1 MKKVLIVDD
10 QPNIRWIIRVA
21 LRDYFALE
29 EAGSADAACAC
40 IDNGRPDAIVL
51 DVMMPGSMNGF
62 QLCERLKSDPDFS
75 DIYIVLYTA
84 CGMVADQE
92 RARIAVGADALF
104 LKPFSPSAL
113 AQHLIKALLPGMEE
127 SAAFP
132 KPGYVR

>member
-10 QPNIRWIIRVA
+10 QPNIRWIIRLA
-21 LRDYFALE
+21 LREHFALE
-29 EAGSADAACAC
+29 EAGDADAAYLC
-40 IDNGRPDAIVL
+40 IQNGRPDAIVL

-62 QLCERLKSDPDFS
+62 QLCEYLKSDPGFA

-104 LKPFSPSAL
+104 LKPFSPLAL
-113 AQHLIKALLPGMEE
+113 AQHLIAALMPAAEECAARPPSGDLP
-127 SAAFP
+127 
-132 KPGYVR
+132 